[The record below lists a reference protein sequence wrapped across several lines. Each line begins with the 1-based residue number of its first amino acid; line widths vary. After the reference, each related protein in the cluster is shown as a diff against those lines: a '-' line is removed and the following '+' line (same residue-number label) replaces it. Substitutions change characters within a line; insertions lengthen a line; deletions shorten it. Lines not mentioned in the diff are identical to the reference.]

1 MANQFRS
8 EPVYSVGH
16 VNEYALDRDSH
27 PPGHHHPPPY
37 PRNEPPQTP
46 HSVADVASIL
56 GLPDSVITPAV
67 LKAVTGLLSEIDR
80 LRWLEGQTRRRQGFL
95 EGLADH
101 DPVVPALNR
110 RGFMRELETL
120 LATGHGDGTLVL
132 LHVAGIEQMR
142 QLQGMAAGDGALRHV
157 TAHLVGSLRSSDPVG
172 MVGGSDFALLLP
184 GTELGAARDKVREMM
199 ERINQQPFYWQ
210 GEVFSFA
217 LFSGYHVLQPG
228 ENAESALAAAD
239 RARRGLPG

>member
-1 MANQFRS
+1 MANEIHT

-16 VNEYALDRDSH
+16 VNEYALERDAHS
-27 PPGHHHPPPY
+27 PGHHQPSPY
-37 PRNEPPQTP
+37 PRSEPPQVQ

-56 GLPDSVITPAV
+56 GLPDAAVTPAV
-67 LKAVTGLLSEIDR
+67 LKAVTGLLGEADR
-80 LRWLEGQTRRRQGFL
+80 LRWLDSQTRRRQAFL

-101 DPVVPALNR
+101 DAVVPALNR
-110 RGFMRELETL
+110 RGFMRELEGL
-120 LATGHGDGTLVL
+120 LSTGHGAGTLVL
-132 LHVAGIEQMR
+132 LHVAGIEHLR
-142 QLQGMAAGDGALRHV
+142 QVEGLAAGDGALRHV

-172 MVGGSDFALLLP
+172 LMGGSDFALLLS
-184 GTELGAARDKVREMM
+184 GTELAAAREKVRDVM

-210 GEVFSFA
+210 GEVHSFA

-228 ENAESALAAAD
+228 ENAESAIAAAD